1 MIDIHSHL
9 LPGLDDGASDLDT
22 SIKMAEMAYEDGIRG
37 MVCTPHIMPGVYNNT
52 ASIIGDRS
60 KQVRSALEER
70 GIGLVLFVGA
80 DVHIAP
86 DLIKRLEAGE
96 IPTIAKSRYFLFEP
110 SHHVLTPRIE
120 TLASSLIAAGFIP
133 IITHPERLSWIANH
147 YDTFERMNEAGCLI
161 QVTAG
166 SITGDFGK
174 HALYYAEKLIDDGR
188 VDVVATDT
196 HDPKRRP
203 PILSRA
209 RDAVAARLDDE
220 EAIAMVEK
228 RPLMILLNQEMQPVG
243 KSNRPGL
250 GEGIVAAKPTKSGG
264 LMTRLMKGTQ

>member
-9 LPGLDDGASDLDT
+9 LPGLDDGATDLDM
-22 SIKMAEMAYEDGIRG
+22 SIAMAEMAYDDGIRG

-52 ASIIGDRS
+52 ASIISERS
-60 KQVRSALEER
+60 KQVRTALEER
-70 GIGLVLFVGA
+70 GIGLVLFFGA
-80 DVHIAP
+80 DVHVAP
-86 DLIKRLEAGE
+86 DLVPKLQAGA

-174 HALYYAEKLIDDGR
+174 HAQYYAEKLVDEGR
-188 VDVVATDT
+188 VDVIATDT

-203 PILSRA
+203 PVLSRA
-209 RDAVAARLDDE
+209 RDAIAARRGDE

-228 RPLMILLNQEMQPVG
+228 RPLMILLNRDIQPVG
-243 KSNRPGL
+243 RSNRSQFD
-250 GEGIVAAKPTKSGG
+250 EGVTAAN
-264 LMTRLMKGTQ
+264 Q